1 MRYRL
6 LLICL
11 ANNLLKSKLIL
22 MMNLGVITG
31 GLCVTGG
38 DCKPLLDPDRLTPD
52 RWLFHM
58 SSILPA
64 VTKFAMKAATMWRE
78 VFSLKIYVTHFWIF
92 FQLALHHAIYD
103 MKFYCLEN
111 IVLFFAEIMRFEIL
125 LVCINFMNDQLS
137 LHVEGNSKPYPWR

>member
-64 VTKFAMKAATMWRE
+64 VTKFAMKAATM
-78 VFSLKIYVTHFWIF
+78 
-92 FQLALHHAIYD
+92 
-103 MKFYCLEN
+103 
-111 IVLFFAEIMRFEIL
+111 
-125 LVCINFMNDQLS
+125 
-137 LHVEGNSKPYPWR
+137 